1 MPTIDELWNVV
12 KEQQKEI
19 QAHREEIQALR
30 KKRHRAPVSRRGLAL
45 VATVIAAVA
54 LSGAAFAA
62 GPVSANLVHGCYS
75 PNTRALTLARVSG
88 CPKGTVA
95 IAWNQFT
102 AITASKPLTVTPG
115 VRGSAPNVT
124 LTGTVPTARSFTGS
138 LTGDVRGTQG
148 TTKVGAI
155 QGVPVSRTTPSN
167 SQLLGF
173 NGTTWTPT
181 SVYDPRQVALLKW
194 YSEPA
199 GWVPASVTV
208 GTGPWGVAFDGSHI
222 WVANESTGNVSEID
236 VAGHTVINTVTVGGN
251 PIGVAFDGSHIWVS
265 NVNDTVS
272 EISDTP
278 TPTVINTVTV
288 GSDPGAVAF
297 DGSHIWVSNDAA
309 NTVSEIDVATHSVIN
324 TVTVGPLGGRRGM
337 AFDGSHVWVANDG
350 GNTVS
355 EIADTANP
363 SVINTVTVG
372 RNPQGVA
379 FDGSHIWVANGAS
392 TVSEIDVA
400 TRRVINTVTVGPN
413 PGAVAFDGSHIWAAS
428 DDNTVSEIE
437 VATHSVINT
446 VNVGSTPFG
455 IAFDGSH
462 IWVTNFGGTT
472 VSIL

>member
-1 MPTIDELWNVV
+1 M
-12 KEQQKEI
+12 
-19 QAHREEIQALR
+19 A
-30 KKRHRAPVSRRGLAL
+30 
-45 VATVIAAVA
+45 
-54 LSGAAFAA
+54 
-62 GPVSANLVHGCYS
+62 
-75 PNTRALTLARVSG
+75 
-88 CPKGTVA
+88 
-95 IAWNQFT
+95 
-102 AITASKPLTVTPG
+102 
-115 VRGSAPNVT
+115 

-222 WVANESTGNVSEID
+222 WVANEGSGNVSEID

-251 PIGVAFDGSHIWVS
+251 PVGVAFDGSHIWVS

-363 SVINTVTVG
+363 NVINTVTVG
-372 RNPQGVA
+372 EIRKVWP
-379 FDGSHIWVANGAS
+379 S
-392 TVSEIDVA
+392 TAA
-400 TRRVINTVTVGPN
+400 TSGWRTAPAPSARSTWP
-413 PGAVAFDGSHIWAAS
+413 P
-428 DDNTVSEIE
+428 
-437 VATHSVINT
+437 ATS
-446 VNVGSTPFG
+446 
-455 IAFDGSH
+455 
-462 IWVTNFGGTT
+462 
-472 VSIL
+472 SIP